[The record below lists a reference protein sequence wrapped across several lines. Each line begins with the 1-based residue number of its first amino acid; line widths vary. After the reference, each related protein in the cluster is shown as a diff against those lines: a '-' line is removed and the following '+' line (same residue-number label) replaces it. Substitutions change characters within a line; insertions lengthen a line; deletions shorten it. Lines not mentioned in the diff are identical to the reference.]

1 MTTRPNINRIP
12 SREVYKSLVMELQS
26 KNGINDQVINFG
38 AGKIFYSFIF
48 NKGWI

>member
-38 AGKIFYSFIF
+38 AD
-48 NKGWI
+48 N